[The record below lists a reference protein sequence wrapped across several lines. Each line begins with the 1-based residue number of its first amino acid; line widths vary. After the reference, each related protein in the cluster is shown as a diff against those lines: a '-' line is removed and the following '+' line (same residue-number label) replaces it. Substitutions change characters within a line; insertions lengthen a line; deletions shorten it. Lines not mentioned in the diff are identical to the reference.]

1 MTWSEAH
8 RILALYEGNYKKFLR
23 YIHYDKVEY
32 NLKADAMKA
41 TRRLN
46 EANLVVGNRSAPTK
60 EELEE
65 WQLAE
70 DHAEEK
76 SRRDPRT

>member
-1 MTWSEAH
+1 MTEPEAR
-8 RILALYEGNYKKFLR
+8 RILALYDGTYKQFLR
-23 YIHYDKVEY
+23 CIHYDKVEH
-32 NLKADAMKA
+32 NKDDALKA

-60 EELEE
+60 EDVAES
-65 WQLAE
+65 QQAE
-70 DHAEEK
+70 DRAAEK

>member
-1 MTWSEAH
+1 MTWSEAR
-8 RILALYEGNYKKFLR
+8 RILALYEGNWRKFLR

-32 NLKADAMKA
+32 NLKDAALKA

-46 EANLVVGNRSAPTK
+46 EANLVVGNRRAPTAQ
-60 EELEE
+60 ELVE

-70 DHAEEK
+70 DRAEGK
-76 SRRDPRT
+76 VKA

>member
-1 MTWSEAH
+1 MTESEAN
-8 RILALYEGNYKKFLR
+8 RILALYEGTYKQFLR

-32 NLKADAMKA
+32 NLKDYAMKA

-60 EELEE
+60 EELAK
-65 WQLAE
+65 WQQAE
-70 DHAEEK
+70 DRAAVK
-76 SRRDPRT
+76 VKA

>member
-8 RILALYEGNYKKFLR
+8 QILALYEGHYRKFLL

-46 EANLVVGNRSAPTK
+46 EANLVVGNRRAPTE

-65 WQLAE
+65 RQLAE
-70 DHAEEK
+70 DHAEER
-76 SRRDPRT
+76 STRDPRT

>member
-23 YIHYDKVEY
+23 YIHYDKQEF
-32 NLKADAMKA
+32 NLKDDAMKA

-46 EANLVVGNRSAPTK
+46 EANLVVGNRPKWTK
-60 EELEE
+60 EELAAR
-65 WQLAE
+65 QRAE
-70 DHAEEK
+70 DRAEEK
-76 SRRDPRT
+76 SRRDSRT